1 MEYRG
6 ARTFP
11 AEYGVLGLLLDGP
24 AHGYDVQQRL
34 HEGLGPVWRIAW
46 SQLYNVLH
54 GLEERGWVHSSPGKP
69 SSGPP
74 RHTYALTPRGR
85 RAFYE
90 WAAAPVGRL
99 RDVRVEFLAKLFFL
113 RRHRSDELEP
123 LLERQIEA
131 LQRALGGH
139 SAAGGDP
146 WVTSIAAT
154 FRRRQTESALDWI
167 AEVRQLLKEERK
179 DVV

>member
-24 AHGYDVQQRL
+24 AHGYDLQQRL
-34 HEGLGPVWRIAW
+34 HAGLGSVWRIAW

-54 GLEERGWVHSSPGKP
+54 GLEERGWVQSLTGKP

-90 WAAAPVGRL
+90 WAAAPVSRL

-113 RRHRSDELEP
+113 RRHRPDELEP
-123 LLERQIEA
+123 LLERQAEA
-131 LQRALGGH
+131 MQRALGGI
-139 SAAGGDP
+139 SVAGGDP
-146 WVTSIAAT
+146 WVTSIALA
-154 FRRRQTESALDWI
+154 FRRRQTESVLDWI
-167 AEVRQLLKEERK
+167 GEVRQLLKEERE